1 MPLHP
6 AQRQR
11 HAKQPLSGLIAS
23 SEATTT
29 VHRSAQPKN
38 KDAQDILAAIF
49 AGEKMPE
56 SAKDL
61 ADMIMQTYTSSE
73 DPYSTTSTLL
83 DKVKAKLNAK
93 MRIRRKRVN
102 GMSPGQ
108 RVLGSAIARSC
119 QPRHVDE

>member
-1 MPLHP
+1 MLQLMGRSIIHV
-6 AQRQR
+6 
-11 HAKQPLSGLIAS
+11 LIYF
-23 SEATTT
+23 
-29 VHRSAQPKN
+29 SA
-38 KDAQDILAAIF
+38 L
-49 AGEKMPE
+49 
-56 SAKDL
+56 
-61 ADMIMQTYTSSE
+61 T
-73 DPYSTTSTLL
+73 